1 MLHQMVI
8 LVNTG
13 ASDNTFTSNTIV
25 NATEL
30 GINIEDKDSVN
41 NRFENNN
48 LINSKVAEEE
58 EQPSNTVGQSDEEEE
73 AAADEEE
80 GEEEEGE

>member
-58 EQPSNTVGQSDEEEE
+58 EEEQPSNTVGQSD
-73 AAADEEE
+73 DGE
-80 GEEEEGE
+80 GEDNRLDF

>member
-1 MLHQMVI
+1 MK

-13 ASDNTFTSNTIV
+13 ASDNTFTSNTII

-30 GINIEDKDSVN
+30 GINVEDSDSVN

-58 EQPSNTVGQSDEEEE
+58 GEEGEEEQQPSNTVGQSD
-73 AAADEEE
+73 DEEDD
-80 GEEEEGE
+80 